1 MRGGK
6 EERGRVREKKG
17 KKKKRRRREEMER
30 ERKREGWR
38 EAKRK
43 DEVSIVMLMATNNR
57 MEEGR

>member
-1 MRGGK
+1 
-6 EERGRVREKKG
+6 
-17 KKKKRRRREEMER
+17 MER

-38 EAKRK
+38 EAKRE

>member
-1 MRGGK
+1 MREGK
-6 EERGRVREKKG
+6 EERGGVRE

-43 DEVSIVMLMATNNR
+43 DEVSIVMLMETNSR
-57 MEEGR
+57 MPSLYNS